1 LGDKTRQLPAD
12 VLRVLAKRL
21 GVVLPE
27 IDVDDFRRSG
37 YLPEVVLNYIAL
49 LGWNPG
55 EKNADGT
62 DVERFGMDYLAS
74 HFSIE
79 RIGKKASKFDRE
91 KLRAFNADRVQK
103 ELSAVEFAA
112 AWRGWLER
120 YDAGT
125 LAALGDRFEL
135 AARAVQARTTT
146 LADAIEPV
154 RFAVI
159 ADEAVEFDEKAVEKV
174 LLKDDGEGLRA
185 LEELAGVLGRV
196 EPFEAEAIEGAVK
209 VWCEGAGVGMGKAAQ
224 PLRVA
229 VTGGTVSPGLGETL
243 ALVGRE
249 GVLARIGRCIRACR
263 G

>member
-1 LGDKTRQLPAD
+1 
-12 VLRVLAKRL
+12 
-21 GVVLPE
+21 
-27 IDVDDFRRSG
+27 
-37 YLPEVVLNYIAL
+37 
-49 LGWNPG
+49 
-55 EKNADGT
+55 
-62 DVERFGMDYLAS
+62 
-74 HFSIE
+74 
-79 RIGKKASKFDRE
+79 
-91 KLRAFNADRVQK
+91 
-103 ELSAVEFAA
+103 
-112 AWRGWLER
+112 
-120 YDAGT
+120 
-125 LAALGDRFEL
+125 
-135 AARAVQARTTT
+135 
-146 LADAIEPV
+146 V